1 MTSVYKRKDSKKWY
15 ITWTDHTG
23 KRITQCSGT
32 TDKAAAIRIANK
44 FEAEAQLRATGVID
58 PRQEE
63 IAKEGRVKLK
73 TVIND
78 YIASMVGGVEHA
90 EKTQTQ
96 IEAIAKQESISNL
109 ADISADRLN
118 RFTANL
124 RSKKR
129 SARTIASYIQSIKG
143 LTRWAVRNG
152 KLLSDPLAT
161 VRKPSVEDDRKLT
174 RRFLTVDE
182 WHWLD
187 SSTRQGDF
195 RFGMT
200 GQERAILYALAIQTG
215 LRSNE
220 CRSLTRGKLHLT
232 QSPPFVIADAK
243 STKNKKTAR
252 QYLQPELAFELQSL
266 VSKKLAGAKVFPL
279 PHTCSVVD
287 MLRYDLERA
296 RNAWLNTLDLGQ
308 TRIEADAGDFL
319 RASNSEGEKI
329 DFHALRHTTATWLIE
344 RGADIKTVQSVLRH
358 STIKLTMDSYGHLYP
373 GSEAAAVSKLRVLF
387 APADR
392 QRATGT
398 EPVLKRPLQR
408 PGCETVRTSA
418 NQCEIEPIRDVLS
431 ETDST
436 NEKSGETNVFAALSA
451 MRALG
456 LEPRTQGLKVP
467 CSTN

>member
-1 MTSVYKRKDSKKWY
+1 MTSVYKRSDSKKWY
-15 ITWTDHTG
+15 ITWTDHNGQRRT
-23 KRITQCSGT
+23 KSSGT
-32 TDKAAAIRIANK
+32 TDKAAAMRIANK
-44 FEAEAQLRATGVID
+44 LEAESKLRSEGVID
-58 PRQEE
+58 PRQDE

-90 EKTQTQ
+90 EKTQSH
-96 IEAIAKQESISNL
+96 IEAIAKHGSIETLN
-109 ADISADRLN
+109 DISADRVN
-118 RFTANL
+118 RFTAEL

-129 SARTIASYIQSIKG
+129 SSRTIASYIQSIKG

-152 KLLSDPLAT
+152 KLLSDPLST

-174 RRFLTVDE
+174 RRFMTVEE

-187 SSTRQGDF
+187 SATRQGEF

-232 QSPPFVIADAK
+232 KSPPFVLADAK

-252 QYLQPELAFELQSL
+252 QYIQPELAFELQGL
-266 VSKKLAGAKVFPL
+266 VSTKLAGAKVFAM

-287 MLRYDLERA
+287 MLRNDLERA
-296 RNAWLNTLDLGQ
+296 RGLWLETIEAGQ
-308 TRIEADAGDFL
+308 QRIEADAGDFL
-319 RASNSEGEKI
+319 KASNSEGDKI
-329 DFHALRHTTATWLIE
+329 DFHALRHTTATWLIAE
-344 RGADIKTVQSVLRH
+344 GADIKTVQSVMRH
-358 STIKLTMDSYGHLYP
+358 STIKLTMDLYGHLYP

-387 APADR
+387 APENR

-398 EPVLKRPLQR
+398 EPDHKRQLQR
-408 PGCETVRTSA
+408 SGCETMLPGASR
-418 NQCEIEPIRDVLS
+418 CEIEVFLDGSS
-431 ETDST
+431 EIDST
-436 NEKSGETNVFAALSA
+436 NEKSGETNVFAALNA